1 MQLRTATA
9 TLALLVALAPAAAHA
24 QSSSTGTTGGAAMT
38 QGSATGVNQ
47 VGEAEATH
55 AKRTMATGALSLLSS
70 RIALEKAKDDDLKE
84 FARFEVAEQE
94 GIAAVLKSMSSDAD
108 ATAATGSASAKP
120 AVPSDREL
128 EASLDPAGKEMVEKL
143 RAAKAG
149 ASFDRMYLTGQ
160 MQGHQQLLQI
170 QEDYLKA
177 GRALDHRNVAI
188 LSSGQIREHIALLKD
203 IREDMKED

>member
-84 FARFEVAEQE
+84 FARFE